1 MPVLPRWCCVLFVAI
16 LVACTSGEEGSPVDF
31 VVGEVLTNPTERSI
45 EIALLPGE
53 DVDLY
58 AAYRDSAEGPPRRS
72 PQIRAAARELA
83 VLELDDLLPDHEYEY
98 AVWVRRQGDEEFSAR
113 PGATF
118 RTLRRQTGSVFR
130 FAYTAD
136 SHIVGRWIKVACSFG
151 TKQERAL
158 ENFGATLENILRADV
173 DFTIAGG
180 DNFMLHAPRMK
191 ACEGFEQYG
200 SGTVR
205 TSREADLRYELAL
218 SPALWGR
225 LAARIPFLYVLGN
238 HDGEARFGDTRGSF
252 GHFTD
257 TRGLSRAARLRHL
270 PDPTSVYMDGAGG
283 ADRDLYF
290 SFTSGDARLI
300 VLDVMSGPQ
309 DYPARADDWTLG
321 REQLTWLE
329 RVLRQN
335 DRTWTL
341 VFAEH
346 LVGGARSD
354 QNLRVEGDRV
364 YHYGRG
370 GLRSTQDGTP
380 RTRFVGEQAALHTL
394 MREHGVDVFFHAHDH
409 VAVVGEKPDAEGRG
423 EGVFYVMGGQA
434 SGDGSGPAWQ
444 HQTWFR
450 EWMDY
455 DANGEADFLTGVTGA
470 LAPGFYLVTVT
481 GRERLDLAYVASN
494 ASDAAANGRAV
505 FRLSLFPDGTSKRV
519 GIHEDG
525 PIPGAPTQSRF

>member
-1 MPVLPRWCCVLFVAI
+1 
-16 LVACTSGEEGSPVDF
+16 VDF
-31 VVGEVLTNPTERSI
+31 VVGEVLTNPTDRSI

-53 DVDLY
+53 DVELY
-58 AAYRDSAEGPPRRS
+58 AAYREISEGPARRS

-83 VLELDDLLPDHEYEY
+83 VLRLGELLPDREYEY
-98 AVWVRRQGDEEFSAR
+98 AVWVRRTGDEEFTAR

-118 RTLRRQTGSVFR
+118 RTLRRQAGSVFR

-136 SHIVGRWIKVACSFG
+136 SHIVGRWIKVACSLG
-151 TKQERAL
+151 ADQKRAL

-180 DNFMLHAPRMK
+180 DNFMVHAPRMET
-191 ACEGFEQYG
+191 CEGFEQYG

-205 TSREADLRYELAL
+205 SSREADLRYEAAL

-225 LAARIPFLYVLGN
+225 LTAHVPFLYVLGN
-238 HDGEARFGDTRGSF
+238 HDGEARFGDAGGSF

-257 TRGLSRAARLRHL
+257 TRELSRAARLRHL
-270 PDPTSVYMDGAGG
+270 PDPTSVYIDGAGG
-283 ADRDLYF
+283 ANRDLYF

-300 VLDVMSGPQ
+300 VLDVMSGPR
-309 DYPARADDWTLG
+309 DYPARAQDWTLG
-321 REQLTWLE
+321 REQLAWLE

-346 LVGGARSD
+346 LVGGTMSTE
-354 QNLRVEGDRV
+354 NLHAERDRV

-380 RTRFVGEQAALHTL
+380 RAPFLGEQAALHSL
-394 MREHGVDVFFHAHDH
+394 MREQGVDVFFHAHDH

-423 EGVFYVMGGQA
+423 EGVFYVLGGQA
-434 SGDGSGPAWQ
+434 SGDGTGPAWQ

-455 DANGEADFLTGVTGA
+455 DANGEADFLTGVTGS

-481 GRERLDLAYVASN
+481 GRERLDLAYVASD

-505 FRLSLFPDGTSKRV
+505 FQLSLFPDGTSKWI
-519 GIHEDG
+519 GIREDARRAHSVEG
-525 PIPGAPTQSRF
+525 Q